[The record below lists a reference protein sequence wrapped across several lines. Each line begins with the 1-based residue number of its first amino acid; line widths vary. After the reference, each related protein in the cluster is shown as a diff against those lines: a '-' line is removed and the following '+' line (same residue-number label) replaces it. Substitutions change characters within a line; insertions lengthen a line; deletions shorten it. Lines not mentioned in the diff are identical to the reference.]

1 MRPHDIATPLI
12 SRQLDPVLTLWTRCQ
27 AAIRRGR
34 GFIAAR
40 GRFTDNSRLFFPART
55 VSTDPQKDTEPT
67 GGLRNTLYKKETRSK
82 RRMTPLRRFAWRI
95 VAAVGVFLVRMFW
108 RTCRVVRVVG
118 DEHTEQALKAT
129 PSVIPVYWHQ
139 HQLFCAKYLLEQ
151 QPRGLKLGFL
161 ISPSV
166 DGDIGVMI
174 VSRFGGHSIRGSAS
188 HTGARALR
196 DYYEAL
202 VKQGVSPSITPDGP
216 KGPRFVFKPGAI
228 LLSQMSQRPM
238 LPLAYAAS
246 RAWLIA
252 WDKFVIPWPF
262 SKIVIAVGAPRQVPR
277 TIQPAALETLQK
289 EMAVELKSLFGV
301 ARDALRSVRA

>member
-1 MRPHDIATPLI
+1 MP
-12 SRQLDPVLTLWTRCQ
+12 
-27 AAIRRGR
+27 
-34 GFIAAR
+34 
-40 GRFTDNSRLFFPART
+40 
-55 VSTDPQKDTEPT
+55 TDPEDA

-82 RRMTPLRRFAWRI
+82 RRMTPMRRFAWRI
-95 VAAVGVFLVRMFW
+95 VAAVGVFLIKMFW

-118 DEHTEQALKAT
+118 DEHTAQALSQS
-129 PSVIPVYWHQ
+129 PSLIPVYWHQ

-151 QPRGLKLGFL
+151 KPRGLKLGFL

-166 DGDIGVMI
+166 DGDIGVMM

-196 DYYEAL
+196 DYYDAL

-238 LPLAYAAS
+238 LPIAYAAS

-252 WDKFVIPWPF
+252 WDKFVVPWPF
-262 SKIVIAVGAPRQVPR
+262 SKIVLAVGAPRQVPR
-277 TIQPAALETLQK
+277 TLQPAALEALQK
-289 EMAVELKSLFGV
+289 EMTAELERLFGV
-301 ARDALRSVRA
+301 ARDALHAKAGT

>member
-1 MRPHDIATPLI
+1 
-12 SRQLDPVLTLWTRCQ
+12 
-27 AAIRRGR
+27 
-34 GFIAAR
+34 
-40 GRFTDNSRLFFPART
+40 
-55 VSTDPQKDTEPT
+55 
-67 GGLRNTLYKKETRSK
+67 
-82 RRMTPLRRFAWRI
+82 MTPMRRFAWRI
-95 VAAVGVFLVRMFW
+95 VAAIGVFLIKMFW

-129 PSVIPVYWHQ
+129 ATNPSVIPVYWHQ
-139 HQLFCAKYLLEQ
+139 HQLFCAWYLLQ
-151 QPRGLKLGFL
+151 QQSRGLKLGFL

-166 DGDIGVMI
+166 DGDIGVMV
-174 VSRFGGHSIRGSAS
+174 VSKFGGHSIRGSAS

-202 VKQGVSPSITPDGP
+202 VKQGISPSITPDGP

-238 LPLAYAAS
+238 LPLAFAAS

-277 TIQPAALETLQK
+277 TLQPVALEALQK
-289 EMAVELKSLFGV
+289 EMAAELKTLFGV
-301 ARDALRSVRA
+301 ARDALKARA

>member
-1 MRPHDIATPLI
+1 MRPD
-12 SRQLDPVLTLWTRCQ
+12 DTRGAPDSLRRHVSQRPRFHCSGLP
-27 AAIRRGR
+27 IRRQ
-34 GFIAAR
+34 FAP
-40 GRFTDNSRLFFPART
+40 LFAGDT
-55 VSTDPQKDTEPT
+55 VPNDSQKDPQSA

-82 RRMTPLRRFAWRI
+82 RRMTPLRRFAWRL
-95 VAAVGVFLVRMFW
+95 VAVLGVFLIKMFW

-118 DEHTEQALKAT
+118 DEHTEQALKTT

-166 DGDIGVMI
+166 DGEIGVMI
-174 VSRFGGHSIRGSAS
+174 VDRFGGHSIRGSAS

-196 DYYEAL
+196 DYYDAL

-238 LPLAYAAS
+238 LPLAFAAS

-262 SKIVIAVGAPRQVPR
+262 SKIVIAVGPPRQVPR
-277 TIQPAALETLQK
+277 AMPPAALTALQE
-289 EMAVELKSLFGV
+289 EMKTELKRLFGV
-301 ARDALRSVRA
+301 ARDALRAGSAS

>member
-1 MRPHDIATPLI
+1 
-12 SRQLDPVLTLWTRCQ
+12 LTACQ
-27 AAIRRGR
+27 RALFGN
-34 GFIAAR
+34 GFLIAA
-40 GRFTDNSRLFFPART
+40 GQRFTDNSRLFLPAKT
-55 VSTDPQKDTEPT
+55 GMPTDPEDA

-82 RRMTPLRRFAWRI
+82 RRMTPVRRFAWRI
-95 VAAVGVFLVRMFW
+95 VAAVGVFLIKMFW

-118 DEHTEQALKAT
+118 DENTAQALSRS
-129 PSVIPVYWHQ
+129 PSLIPVYWHQ
-139 HQLFCAKYLLEQ
+139 HQLFCSKYLLEQ
-151 QPRGLKLGFL
+151 KPRGLKLGFL

-166 DGDIGVMI
+166 DGDIGVMM

-246 RAWLIA
+246 RASLIA
-252 WDKFVIPWPF
+252 WDKFVVPWPF
-262 SKIVIAVGAPRQVPR
+262 SKIVIAVGTPRQVPR
-277 TIQPAALETLQK
+277 ILQPAALEAMQK
-289 EMAVELKSLFGV
+289 EMAAELKRLFGV
-301 ARDALRSVRA
+301 ARDALDAKAGS

>member
-1 MRPHDIATPLI
+1 VP
-12 SRQLDPVLTLWTRCQ
+12 
-27 AAIRRGR
+27 
-34 GFIAAR
+34 
-40 GRFTDNSRLFFPART
+40 
-55 VSTDPQKDTEPT
+55 TDPNDA

-82 RRMTPLRRFAWRI
+82 RRMTPMRRFAWRV
-95 VAAVGVFLVRMFW
+95 VATIGVFLIRMFW

-118 DEHTEQALKAT
+118 DEHTERALATT
-129 PSVIPVYWHQ
+129 PSLIPVYWHQ

-166 DGDIGVMI
+166 DGDIGVM
-174 VSRFGGHSIRGSAS
+174 VVAKFGAHSIRGSAS

-202 VKQGVSPSITPDGP
+202 VKQGISPSITPDGP

-238 LPLAYAAS
+238 LPLAFAAS

-277 TIQPAALETLQK
+277 TLQPAALEALQK
-289 EMAVELKSLFGV
+289 EMAAELKTLFAT
-301 ARDALRSVRA
+301 ARDALRKGA